1 MTSIKL
7 PPPMQAPAMREM
19 FDALACQAAE
29 RPKIEA
35 ASIFIT
41 IDNTMIL
48 GPSGQGKSGLRQAD
62 ERGGI
67 MKALAMGYTVRGQ
80 GQKSDSRSLEMD
92 EKIAVERLVQQVKDY
107 ANGRAKDVARGAET
121 PRLAALLVQKYGRG
135 VVDAVATVFD
145 NPRSAAL
152 IYEVVDEETAKIDP
166 LWEEHN
172 RERWAGRP
180 ADVVSV
186 S

>member
-1 MTSIKL
+1 
-7 PPPMQAPAMREM
+7 
-19 FDALACQAAE
+19 
-29 RPKIEA
+29 
-35 ASIFIT
+35 
-41 IDNTMIL
+41 
-48 GPSGQGKSGLRQAD
+48 
-62 ERGGI
+62 
-67 MKALAMGYTVRGQ
+67 
-80 GQKSDSRSLEMD
+80 MD